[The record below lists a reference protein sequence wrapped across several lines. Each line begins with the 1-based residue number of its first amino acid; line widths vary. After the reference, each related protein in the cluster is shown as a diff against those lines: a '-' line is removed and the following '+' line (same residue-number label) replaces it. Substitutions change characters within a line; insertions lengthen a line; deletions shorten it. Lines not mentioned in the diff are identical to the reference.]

1 MIDQGA
7 NPKVEAYD
15 GKSEYERQ
23 NLQALN
29 LTLPPEKSI
38 YFSVQKIDDDKNL
51 ADPWFYQSGVYK
63 GFFDKKIG
71 SGASGTVVRGKWN
84 GKPAAFKFVPI
95 GEQKGH
101 TLVVDALATLNEK
114 LVEMTSMESI
124 SGSKMVG
131 FFGHY
136 R

>member
-7 NPKVEAYD
+7 NPHVKAYY
-15 GKSEYERQ
+15 GKSEYEVKNLQ
-23 NLQALN
+23 NLK

-38 YFSVQKIDDDKNL
+38 YFSVKKIDDDITL
-51 ADPWFYQSGVYK
+51 ADPWFYQSGVYQ
-63 GFFDKKIG
+63 GCFESKIG

-84 GKPAAFKFVPI
+84 GKPAAYKFVSI
-95 GEQKGH
+95 GEQKFQEK
-101 TLVVDALATLNEK
+101 TKDALAPLNKK
-114 LVEMTSMESI
+114 LDEMTSMKSI
-124 SGSKMVG
+124 SGSKMVR